1 MVPVFYHSGEIG
13 DLLYGLKVIQHI
25 GKGDLYTNADLLIDF
40 NPDTELC
47 VFPNKWFDQR
57 TYNFVKRLVYRQP
70 YINKF
75 EFDLPPHIDYNLN
88 YFRKMVFDTFDV
100 NFYELY
106 YRICNVTPDEPDGYK
121 PWIEC
126 DAKSIAPITVIR
138 TTGAGRTIPNY
149 PWKTIVDKYKNQMV
163 FLGTK
168 HEYDVFTR
176 DVGGKKIK
184 WYESSDMLSIC
195 EVINGA
201 QLHIG
206 NSTSITVCAEALKKN
221 LIFEESSVRK
231 NNKYVQYHEFGRT
244 NRFNVY
250 ADEVNVDAIMEKIE
264 LFTS

>member
-1 MVPVFYHSGEIG
+1 MLPIFYHSGEIG

-25 GKGDLYTNADLLIDF
+25 GKSDLYTHPELLIDF
-40 NPDTELC
+40 NPNIEMC
-47 VFPNKWFDQR
+47 VFPNKPFDHR
-57 TYNFVKRLVYRQP
+57 MYNFVKHLVLRQP

-75 EFDLPPHIDYNLN
+75 EYDVPPHIDYNLN
-88 YFRKMVFDTFDV
+88 YFRKTVFYTLNVSFD
-100 NFYELY
+100 ELY
-106 YRICNVTPDEPDGYK
+106 YPICNVVPDISDGYE

-138 TTGAGRTIPNY
+138 TNGVGRTIPDY
-149 PWKTIVDKYKNQMV
+149 PWKTIVDKYKSQMV

-168 HEYDVFTR
+168 PEYEAFTHET
-176 DVGGKKIK
+176 GGKKIK
-184 WYESSDMLSIC
+184 WYDSSDMLSIC

-201 QLHIG
+201 KLHMG